1 MQKSPIPAWDDLR
14 IFLAVMRGGS
24 ASAAARQL
32 GLDHTTVARRVR
44 ALEEALGTLLFE
56 RSRRSGFLATTEG
69 QRLLTHAETM
79 ESALQAACESV
90 SGSGGALSGQVRI
103 GCTEAF
109 GSHFIIPALA
119 SFQDT
124 HPDITLDV
132 LPVPHFVS
140 LSRREAD
147 IAITLERPA
156 RGPYVT
162 TRLCNYALGLYA
174 TPDYLARHADIHSC
188 EDLRAHRFVSYI
200 EDLAFSRELLY
211 LDEVMPHAQR
221 PLRSTSALAQH
232 QAVRG
237 GQALGILPC
246 FLADADA
253 QLVRVLP
260 ETVHVVRQFWMSYSE
275 DLRRLRRVTT
285 VAAHLATQARLAEGL
300 LLGRACVSDGS
311 ERA

>member
-1 MQKSPIPAWDDLR
+1 MQKSTTPDWDNLR
-14 IFLAVMRGGS
+14 IFLAVMRAGS
-24 ASAAARQL
+24 ATAAARQL
-32 GLDHTTVARRVR
+32 ALDHTTVARRVR
-44 ALEEALGTLLFE
+44 ALEETLGSLLFE
-56 RSRRSGFLATTEG
+56 RSRRSGFQPTAEG

-109 GSHFIIPALA
+109 GSHFIMPALA
-119 SFQDT
+119 GFQDA

-162 TRLCNYALGLYA
+162 ARLCDYALGLYA
-174 TPDYLARHADIHSC
+174 TPDYLNQHAAIHAR
-188 EDLRAHRFVSYI
+188 EDLRAHRFVSYV

-211 LDEVMPHAQR
+211 LDEVVPGARR

-246 FLADADA
+246 FLADSDA

-260 ETVHVVRQFWMSYSE
+260 DAVNVVRQFWMSYSE
-275 DLRRLRRVTT
+275 DLRRLRRVTA
-285 VAAHLATQARLAEGL
+285 VAAHLAEQARLAEDL
-300 LLGRACVSDGS
+300 LLGQRCGSDGNGQ
-311 ERA
+311 A